1 MDRQEYEA
9 AARRAVLAGIPL
21 TGQEE
26 IDLVL
31 VMSAQFRNHPKVA
44 SCWTE
49 TTPAGRA
56 WFARGI
62 NGHPWLIA
70 SSDLDRFKAA
80 IDAL

>member
-9 AARRAVLAGIPL
+9 AARRAVLAGSPL
-21 TGQEE
+21 TGREE

-31 VMSAQFRNHPKVA
+31 VMSAQFRNHPRVA

-56 WFARGI
+56 WFAR
-62 NGHPWLIA
+62 A
-70 SSDLDRFKAA
+70 STA
-80 IDAL
+80 IPG

>member
-9 AARRAVLAGIPL
+9 AARSAALAGIPL
-21 TGQEE
+21 TGRED

-31 VMSAQFRNHPKVA
+31 VMSAAFRNHPKVA

-49 TTPAGRA
+49 TTAAGRA

-80 IDAL
+80 IDGL

>member
-1 MDRQEYEA
+1 MDRQECEA

-21 TGQEE
+21 TGRDE

-44 SCWTE
+44 SCWTG
-49 TTPAGRA
+49 TTAAGWA

-62 NGHPWLIA
+62 NGHPWLIV
-70 SSDLDRFKAA
+70 SSGLDRFKAA